1 MIVTCPSCDTKYE
14 VLRDILIPNG
24 RRLRCVRCKHT
35 WTERPP
41 DGDESSDDD
50 DDIEVPSLDEINQ
63 SSGASRSKDSS
74 MEDTYDEDE
83 DEDDEDEDEDDD
95 DDDEDDEDD
104 DSPKK
109 NKKKKGLIGRV
120 IKLFLS
126 LILIVVVVLALLL
139 NRGRILEIWPPSK
152 SLFELSFIEKIYK
165 FPLFQKLYNLPYV
178 DVGNIDSI
186 SSGGL
191 YIAPPVPTEQII
203 DSVSNLV
210 ITGKVENQSSIKL
223 QVPSIIQVV
232 ILDDNNKELVVSDF
246 PSPVEDLTAGSNFEY
261 DFVIPDVP
269 SEINNILVRFKINAQ
284 KAEFKNEENGQ
295 SDKKTNSQTLSGRT
309 VNKEKA
315 EKLKKVFE

>member
-83 DEDDEDEDEDDD
+83 DEDDEDEDDD

>member
-83 DEDDEDEDEDDD
+83 DEDEDDEDED